1 MSIPLEPSEIHFL
14 LEHMPEEAA
23 ASVREKSRQRA
34 PCNLLPTTENTE
46 EGDKLRNE
54 YVAMCS
60 AEGKKLNET
69 YWASNTALPE
79 SDDDFDHEDVPEQA
93 PSAEDMNTR
102 VNNSIAPTETTQV
115 SEMK

>member
-46 EGDKLRNE
+46 EGDKLEKE
-54 YVAMCS
+54 YLAMCS
-60 AEGKKLNET
+60 AEGKKLNEA

-79 SDDDFDHEDVPEQA
+79 SDDDFDHEDAPEHVP
-93 PSAEDMNTR
+93 STRDMNTE
-102 VNNSIAPTETTQV
+102 VNSSFTPTERAQV
-115 SEMK
+115 RQME

>member
-46 EGDKLRNE
+46 EGDKLEKE
-54 YVAMCS
+54 YLAMCS
-60 AEGKKLNET
+60 AEGKKLNEA

-79 SDDDFDHEDVPEQA
+79 SDDDFDLEDAPEHVP
-93 PSAEDMNTR
+93 STRDMNTE
-102 VNNSIAPTETTQV
+102 VNSSFTPTERAQV
-115 SEMK
+115 RQME